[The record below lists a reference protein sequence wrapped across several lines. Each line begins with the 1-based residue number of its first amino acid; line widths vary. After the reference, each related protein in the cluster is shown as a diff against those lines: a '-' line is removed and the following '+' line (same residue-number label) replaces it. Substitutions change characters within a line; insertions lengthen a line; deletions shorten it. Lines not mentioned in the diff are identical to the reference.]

1 MNSAL
6 EDVKSAFAD
15 MAVKKLDQVEGS
27 VMGGA
32 KAIEDKMLG
41 QLDQVEK
48 KIVAEMERREDEL
61 LCAARLTQ
69 KSLSAMMETWLCSL
83 EKSGKKSAGMERQ
96 RVGALLSAINSHL
109 TTIEKKK
116 ARGRGKRSERQS
128 DDLVHL
134 AKLMVTMYLVSQRKL
149 VQAQE
154 YMRTYLDTMSMN
166 TLVRKFLSV
175 RSRFQTR
182 VSLVNLPPDDP
193 HITGCIDC
201 GGEGARASPGGV
213 GEVDPACASRYM
225 ARSGGLME
233 DLL

>member
-15 MAVKKLDQVEGS
+15 MAVKKVSDKLDQVEGS
-27 VMGGA
+27 VMDGA

-48 KIVAEMERREDEL
+48 KIVAGMEMRLDEL

-154 YMRTYLDTMSMN
+154 YMRTYLEPKSKN
-166 TLVRKFLSV
+166 TLARKFLSV
-175 RSRFQTR
+175 SSRFQTR
-182 VSLVNLPPDDP
+182 TLLSICRQTILTSPAALTVARRSSSVS
-193 HITGCIDC
+193 GW
-201 GGEGARASPGGV
+201 SW
-213 GEVDPACASRYM
+213 
-225 ARSGGLME
+225 RS
-233 DLL
+233 